1 MRKIFSAVSLALA
14 AGILFASVASADP
27 STPPPEYTGFQD
39 AGQRLGNI
47 AKGSGLEEDLQVSV
61 GTVIKGALSLVG
73 VIFLALTVYAGILWM
88 TASGNESQIEKAQTI
103 LKAAIIGLVITMS
116 AYAITAFVTGRF
128 V

>member
-1 MRKIFSAVSLALA
+1 MRKIFSVVSLAAVGGL
-14 AGILFASVASADP
+14 LFASVAFAAN
-27 STPPPEYTGFQD
+27 PPATTDYTGFQK
-39 AGQRLGNI
+39 AGQRLDNI
-47 AKGSGLEEDLQVSV
+47 AKGSGLEEDLQVSI

-88 TASGNESQIEKAQTI
+88 TASGNETQIEKAQGI

-116 AYAITAFVTGRF
+116 AYAITAFVTGRL